1 MRVLITGGGGFLG
14 AWVAKRLLLADF
26 RIRIMDSQLSQDRI
40 QTITGIKLSPSIEWL
55 EGDIANSKEVLLA
68 AKDCHAIVHLAG
80 VLTPMCRHDPLRGAQ
95 INVIGTLNVFEAARL
110 HKIARVIYTSS
121 GGVFGPS
128 NGQVPFPTTH
138 YGAYKLANEGS
149 ARAYWEDH
157 QIASIGMRPFVVYGP
172 GRDSGLSAGPSLA
185 CRAAALGETYAIP
198 FTGSAGMVY
207 VDDVAA
213 AYEAAV
219 KSTFTGAHTLNLTGH
234 IATMQEVVAAIHLV
248 VPNAHVSCEGPPLP
262 SAADSV
268 NEYNN
273 GLLPLGAERSLL
285 EGVRETIHY
294 YQTSGKSN

>member
-40 QTITGIKLSPSIEWL
+40 QTITGIQLSPSIEWL

-172 GRDSGLSAGPSLA
+172 GRDSGLSAGPSSA

>member
-14 AWVAKRLLLADF
+14 AWVAKRLLAADF
-26 RIRIMDSQLSQDRI
+26 PIRIMDTHLSRDRI
-40 QTITGIKLSPSIEWL
+40 QRLVGNQLTQSVEWV
-55 EGDIANSKEVLLA
+55 EGDIANSKDVLLA

-80 VLTPMCRHDPLRGAQ
+80 VLTPVCRQDPLRGAQ
-95 INVIGTLNVFEAARL
+95 INVMGTLNVFEAARL
-110 HKIARVIYTSS
+110 HNIARVIYTSS
-121 GGVFGPS
+121 GGVFGPAD
-128 NGQVPFPTTH
+128 GRVPFPTTH

-234 IATMQEVVAAIHLV
+234 IATMQEVVAAIHVV

-273 GLLPLGAERSLL
+273 GLLPLGIEKSLL
-285 EGVRETIHY
+285 EGIRETISY
-294 YQTSGKSN
+294 YQTLGRSN

>member
-40 QTITGIKLSPSIEWL
+40 QTITGIQLSPSIEWL
-55 EGDIANSKEVLLA
+55 KGDIANSKEVLLA

>member
-40 QTITGIKLSPSIEWL
+40 QTITGIQLSPSIEWL

-234 IATMQEVVAAIHLV
+234 IATMQEVVAAIDLV

>member
-14 AWVAKRLLLADF
+14 AWVTKRLLLAGF
-26 RIRIMDSQLSQDRI
+26 PIRIMDTHLSPNRI
-40 QTITGIKLSPSIEWL
+40 QALTGKEQSQSIEWL
-55 EGDIANSKEVLLA
+55 EGDIANSKYVLSA
-68 AKDCHAIVHLAG
+68 AKGCHAIVHLAG
-80 VLTPMCRHDPLRGAQ
+80 VLTPMCRQDPLRGAQ
-95 INVIGTLNVFEAARL
+95 INVMGTLNVFEAARQ
-110 HKIARVIYTSS
+110 HNIARVIYTSS

-128 NGQVPFPTTH
+128 DGQVPFPTTH

-172 GRDSGLSAGPSLA
+172 GRDGGLSAGPSLA

-234 IATMQEVVAAIHLV
+234 IATMQEVIRAIKLI
-248 VPNAHVSCEGPPLP
+248 VPNAQVSCEGPPLP
-262 SAADSV
+262 SAADSI

-273 GLLPLGAERSLL
+273 GLLALGVEKSLL
-285 EGVRETIHY
+285 EGIRETISY
-294 YQTSGKSN
+294 YQTSGRSN

>member
-40 QTITGIKLSPSIEWL
+40 QTITGIQLSPSIEWL

-248 VPNAHVSCEGPPLP
+248 VPNANVRCEGPPLP

>member
-40 QTITGIKLSPSIEWL
+40 QTITGIQLSPSIEWL
-55 EGDIANSKEVLLA
+55 EGDIANSKEVMLA

-234 IATMQEVVAAIHLV
+234 IATMQEVVAAIQLV

>member
-1 MRVLITGGGGFLG
+1 
-14 AWVAKRLLLADF
+14 
-26 RIRIMDSQLSQDRI
+26 
-40 QTITGIKLSPSIEWL
+40 
-55 EGDIANSKEVLLA
+55 
-68 AKDCHAIVHLAG
+68 
-80 VLTPMCRHDPLRGAQ
+80 MCRQDPLRAAQ
-95 INVIGTLNVFEAARL
+95 INVMGTLNVFEAARL
-110 HKIARVIYTSS
+110 HNIARVIYTSS
-121 GGVFGPS
+121 GGVFGPAD
-128 NGQVPFPTTH
+128 GRVPFPTTH

-234 IATMQEVVAAIHLV
+234 IATMQEVVAAIHVV

-273 GLLPLGAERSLL
+273 GLLPLGIEKSLL
-285 EGVRETIHY
+285 EGIRETISY
-294 YQTSGKSN
+294 YQTLGRSN

>member
-40 QTITGIKLSPSIEWL
+40 QTITGIQLSPSIEWL
-55 EGDIANSKEVLLA
+55 KGDIANSKEVLLA

-172 GRDSGLSAGPSLA
+172 GRDSGLSAGPSLD

>member
-1 MRVLITGGGGFLG
+1 MRVLITGAGGFLG

-40 QTITGIKLSPSIEWL
+40 QTITGIQLSPSIEWL

>member
-40 QTITGIKLSPSIEWL
+40 QTITGIQLSPSIEWL

-234 IATMQEVVAAIHLV
+234 IATMQEVVAAIQLV

-285 EGVRETIHY
+285 GGVRETIHY

>member
-40 QTITGIKLSPSIEWL
+40 QTITGIQLSPSIEWL

-234 IATMQEVVAAIHLV
+234 IATMQEVVAAIQLV

>member
-40 QTITGIKLSPSIEWL
+40 QTITGIQLSPSIEWL

-80 VLTPMCRHDPLRGAQ
+80 VLTPMCRHDPIRGAQ

>member
-40 QTITGIKLSPSIEWL
+40 QTITGIQLSPSIEWL
-55 EGDIANSKEVLLA
+55 KGDIANSKEVLLA

-234 IATMQEVVAAIHLV
+234 IATMQEVVAAIQLV

>member
-40 QTITGIKLSPSIEWL
+40 QTITGIQLSPSIEWL

-80 VLTPMCRHDPLRGAQ
+80 VLTPMCRHDPIRGAQ

-234 IATMQEVVAAIHLV
+234 IATMQEVVAAIQLV